1 MTERSKLIWVYL
13 FSALFIAFN
22 TYLVLNDFLWG
33 ALLPVAL
40 IILILYFISLDKI
53 ILLITF
59 CTPLAINME
68 NMDIGI
74 GISIPTEPL
83 MIGVL
88 IFFFIKL
95 LHEGKYEIKILKEP
109 LSIAIL
115 INLIWLLLASITS
128 EMPVVSFKFLFSRL
142 WFLIPFYF
150 FAVLVFR
157 KYANIKTFIWLYIIP
172 FTGVILYTIY
182 HHALRGFDQES
193 GHWVMR
199 PFYNDHTAYGAAL
212 ALFIPIL
219 FGFSINKKVSQRAR
233 IVSAVFFAFF
243 MLALV
248 LSFSRAAWISLA
260 VSLGV
265 YMIVLLKIKFKW
277 VLLSVIV
284 VFSLFFTFQQQILD
298 TLERNEQDSSSNF
311 VEHIQ
316 SISNITSDASNL
328 ERVNRWQSALRM
340 FWERPFWG
348 WGPGTYQFLY
358 APYQMSKEKTII
370 STNAGD
376 LGNAHS
382 EYIGPLAESGIFGM
396 LSILAIFIISVYL
409 GLNVYHKADD
419 SEVKIISLGLTLGL
433 ISYYIHGFLNNFLNS
448 DKASVPVWGFM
459 AVLVALKIYHLH
471 RDQKL
476 PEVVKEDIVK

>member
-1 MTERSKLIWVYL
+1 MTEKSKLIWVYL
-13 FSALFIAFN
+13 LSVLFIAFN
-22 TYLVLNDFLWG
+22 SFLVVNDFLWG
-33 ALLPVAL
+33 AMFPVILLIV
-40 IILILYFISLDKI
+40 ILYFVSLDKI
-53 ILLITF
+53 ILLITLV
-59 CTPLAINME
+59 TPLAINME

-88 IFFFIKL
+88 VFFFIKL
-95 LHEGKYEIKILKEP
+95 LHEGKYDIRILKQP
-109 LSIAIL
+109 LTIAIL
-115 INLIWLLLASITS
+115 INLIWLLFTSITS

-150 FAVLVFR
+150 FAVLVFK
-157 KYANIKTFIWLYIIP
+157 KYSNIKLFIWLYIIP
-172 FTGVILYTIY
+172 LTGVILYTLFN
-182 HHALRGFDQES
+182 HAVRGFDQES

-212 ALFIPIL
+212 ALYVPIL
-219 FGFSINKKVSQRAR
+219 FGFSINNKTSKRSR
-233 IVSAVFFAFF
+233 IVSFIFFAFF
-243 MLALV
+243 CLALV

-265 YMIVLLKIKFKW
+265 FILVKLRIKFKW
-277 VLLSVIV
+277 VLLSTIV
-284 VFSLFFTFQQQILD
+284 VFGLFFTFQQQILD

-316 SISNITSDASNL
+316 SISNISSDASNL

-409 GLNVYHKADD
+409 GLKVYHKSKD
-419 SEVKIISLGLTLGL
+419 SEIKIISLGLVLGL
-433 ISYYIHGFLNNFLNS
+433 ISYYVHGFLNNFLNS

-459 AVLVALKIYHLH
+459 AVLVALNIYHVSK
-471 RDQKL
+471 DQEKDKQID
-476 PEVVKEDIVK
+476 ENIVK

>member
-1 MTERSKLIWVYL
+1 MLPVV
-13 FSALFIAFN
+13 LFIA
-22 TYLVLNDFLWG
+22 
-33 ALLPVAL
+33 
-40 IILILYFISLDKI
+40 ILYFISLDKI

-59 CTPLAINME
+59 LTPIAINME

-88 IFFFIKL
+88 IFFLIKL
-95 LHEGKYEIKILKEP
+95 VHEAKYDFRIFKEP
-109 LSIAIL
+109 LTIAIV
-115 INLIWLLLASITS
+115 INLIWLLFTSITS

-142 WFLIPFYF
+142 WFVVPFYF
-150 FAVLVFR
+150 FAILMFK
-157 KYANIKTFIWLYIIP
+157 KYNNIKLFIWLYIIP
-172 FTGVILYTIY
+172 FTGIIIYTIIN
-182 HHALRGFDQES
+182 HAVRGFDQES

-212 ALFIPIL
+212 ALYIPIL
-219 FGFSINKKVSQRAR
+219 FGFSINKKFSQSTR
-233 IVSAVFFAFF
+233 IVSFTFFAFF
-243 MLALV
+243 ILALI

-260 VSLGV
+260 VSLSV
-265 YMIVLLKIKFKW
+265 LIIVLLRVKFKW
-277 VLLSVIV
+277 VVVSVIV
-284 VFSLFFTFQQQILD
+284 VFGLFFTFQQQILD
-298 TLERNEQDSSSNF
+298 QLERNEQDSSSNF

-340 FWERPFWG
+340 FEERPFWG

-358 APYQMSKEKTII
+358 APFQMSKEKTII

-396 LSILAIFIISVYL
+396 FTILAIFGISVYL
-409 GLNVYHKADD
+409 GLSVYHKSKD
-419 SEVKIISLGLTLGL
+419 SEIKIISMGLVLGL

-459 AVLVALKIYHLH
+459 AVLVALNIYHNGIE
-471 RDQKL
+471 QKQTVI
-476 PEVVKEDIVK
+476 EKNNDVK

>member
-1 MTERSKLIWVYL
+1 MLPVI
-13 FSALFIAFN
+13 LFI
-22 TYLVLNDFLWG
+22 V
-33 ALLPVAL
+33 
-40 IILILYFISLDKI
+40 ILYFISLDKI

-59 CTPLAINME
+59 FTPVAINME
-68 NMDIGI
+68 NMDIGF

-95 LHEGKYEIKILKEP
+95 IHEAKYDFRIIKEP
-109 LSIAIL
+109 LTVAIL
-115 INLIWLLLASITS
+115 INLIWLLFTSITS
-128 EMPVVSFKFLFSRL
+128 ELPVVSFKFLFSRL
-142 WFLIPFYF
+142 WFVIPFYF
-150 FAVLVFR
+150 FAILMFK
-157 KYANIKTFIWLYIIP
+157 KYSNIKLFIWMYVVP
-172 FTGVILYTIY
+172 FTGIIIYTIIN
-182 HHALRGFDQES
+182 HAFRGLDQES

-199 PFYNDHTAYGAAL
+199 PFYNDHTAYGAAI
-212 ALFIPIL
+212 ALYIPIL
-219 FGFSINKKVSQRAR
+219 FGFAINKKYSQSTR
-233 IVSAVFFAFF
+233 IVSFAFFAFF

-260 VSLGV
+260 ISLGV
-265 YMIVLLKIKFKW
+265 LIVVLLRIKFKW

-284 VFSLFFTFQQQILD
+284 VFGLFFTFQQQILD
-298 TLERNEQDSSSNF
+298 QLERNQQDSSSNF

-340 FWERPFWG
+340 FEERPFWG

-358 APYQMSKEKTII
+358 APFQMSKEKTII

-382 EYIGPLAESGIFGM
+382 EYIGPLAESGLFGM
-396 LSILAIFIISVYL
+396 FTILAIFGISVYL
-409 GLNVYHKADD
+409 GLRVYHKSKD

-433 ISYYIHGFLNNFLNS
+433 ISYYTHGFLNNFLNS

-459 AVLVALKIYHLH
+459 AIIVALDIYHTNVEQNQLIAEKKN
-471 RDQKL
+471 D
-476 PEVVKEDIVK
+476 VK